1 MFPEEHQP
9 GAFAFQFLRE
19 RNESRSRNPTLGMTT
34 LGVVRIVAVLSS
46 GLMAGILLGDLL
58 GPASAREEMNAS
70 ALVELQQ
77 IIHSQY
83 VRVLPV
89 LVLAAIGSAGLWL
102 VFVRARSTGAERRLV
117 AVAFGAAI
125 VAFAITI
132 VVNMPIN
139 EQLMTWSATAPPADV
154 REIWGRWEKAHAI
167 TDLLWLAAFS
177 LEVIALGLR
186 ASGNPKVVTGRD
198 RPTDTPYMSSDL

>member
-1 MFPEEHQP
+1 
-9 GAFAFQFLRE
+9 
-19 RNESRSRNPTLGMTT
+19 MTI
-34 LGVVRIVAVLSS
+34 LKVVRIVAVLSS

-58 GPASAREEMNAS
+58 GTASAREEMSAS

-83 VRVLPV
+83 VRVLPF

-102 VFVRARSTGAERRLV
+102 VFVRARSTSAELRLV
-117 AVAFGAAI
+117 AVALGAAI
-125 VAFAITI
+125 AAFVITI

-154 REIWGRWEKAHAI
+154 REIWVRWERAHAV
-167 TDLLWLAAFS
+167 TDLLWLTAFS
-177 LEVIALGLR
+177 LEVIALGLSS
-186 ASGNPKVVTGRD
+186 SGIPTIVTGRD
-198 RPTDTPYMSSDL
+198 RTTDTTPYVSS